1 MGHRCSSG
9 CGWDSCEMVSRCLEV
24 REGGKEDEMEC
35 ILGDMGAEM
44 THERRSGNPFPSAI
58 SAHQQCR
65 VFPRLLLVFLQCRAA
80 LRTKERPEYK
90 SREGILQHQ
99 NLV

>member
-9 CGWDSCEMVSRCLEV
+9 CGWDSCEVVSRCLKV
-24 REGGKEDEMEC
+24 REGGKEDEMGC

-65 VFPRLLLVFLQCRAA
+65 VFPRLLLVFLGSSYVPRNV
-80 LRTKERPEYK
+80 LRIKAEFHSTKTWY
-90 SREGILQHQ
+90 SG
-99 NLV
+99 